1 MFGQRWLLPELYRLR
16 LPACEPGGCR
26 CTEGCYAREPPSGRL
41 TRKTTLGFHERAQI
55 ILQPAFPHRGFLQT
69 TAGREGRRSL
79 FKYFLKISSSL
90 ENANQSVAKKRVGLF
105 FFFFSSSAR
114 HWIFIN
120 HEFKPQGQNGIQ
132 NITFTAKKIYDHLKK
147 FPKKHNSGLNSFDQQ
162 FYGLWRCRAWGGEI
176 DIWGPHKARA

>member
-1 MFGQRWLLPELYRLR
+1 MYVIHIHTQKNCNSCWQLSPPKAKTARAVVFGQRWLLPELYRLR

-90 ENANQSVAKKRVGLF
+90 ENANQSVAKKRVGF
-105 FFFFSSSAR
+105 FFFFFLPVQDTGFSSIMNLSPR
-114 HWIFIN
+114 VKMG
-120 HEFKPQGQNGIQ
+120 FKI
-132 NITFTAKKIYDHLKK
+132 
-147 FPKKHNSGLNSFDQQ
+147 
-162 FYGLWRCRAWGGEI
+162 
-176 DIWGPHKARA
+176 